1 MSMRARELLEQR
13 AAIWLDQDVEIRRLD
28 DDEEWQTV
36 ATTKGRLRATQ
47 QLARESEVVDQAL
60 SMKAWEIFLLADAAV
75 ESTDRLRFGGVRELE
90 VQGVD
95 DRYEGP
101 YLKVQALEVR

>member
-1 MSMRARELLEQR
+1 MVMRATGLLEQR
-13 AAIWLDQDVEIRRLD
+13 ALAWLDLSVEIRRLD
-28 DDEEWQTV
+28 ANEDWQTV
-36 ATTKGRLRATQ
+36 AMTKGRLRPTQ

-60 SMKAWEIFLLADAAV
+60 AVKSWDVFLLPDAVV

-95 DRYEGP
+95 DRYDGP
-101 YLKVQALEVR
+101 YLKVLCMEVK